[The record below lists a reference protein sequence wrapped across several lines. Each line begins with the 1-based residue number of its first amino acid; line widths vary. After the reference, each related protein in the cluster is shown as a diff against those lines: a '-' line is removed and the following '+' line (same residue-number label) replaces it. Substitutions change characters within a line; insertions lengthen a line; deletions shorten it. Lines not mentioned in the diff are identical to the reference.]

1 MSEHDFNLIESVVHM
16 TRERDKHSLAD
27 VVVGTLRDLLDC
39 EFVALL
45 DVSPAPTG
53 FVRLNS
59 RSQRSED
66 VPAPY
71 RVTDVNGVVVCDTHM
86 RSCLELLEA
95 QRFAEAGL
103 QRQIFPV
110 FVNQRVVSL
119 LDVYAA
125 VAFRPEDSRLL
136 SGIASIYANFL
147 GIIDDSEHDA
157 LTSLL
162 NRRTFDAHLS
172 ALLAAARAEQLAGD
186 NPQRH
191 LQAAERRHK
200 PLEEHWLGVLDI
212 DHFKRINDNFGHVYG
227 DEVLLIF
234 ADLMR
239 RVFRSSDLLFRYGGE
254 EFVVVLVSVSQADA
268 LAVFNRFRE
277 ELRQHNFPQIGQVT
291 VSIGLVCIG
300 EQDHPANVFECA
312 DKALYFAKEHGRD
325 QVCEYG
331 MLLEKGLLQ
340 AKPNNEGDVDL
351 F

>member
-1 MSEHDFNLIESVVHM
+1 MPEHDFNLIESVVHM

-27 VVVGTLRDLLDC
+27 VVVGTLRDLLGC

-45 DVSPAPTG
+45 DLSPAPAG

-59 RSQRSED
+59 RSLGGENM
-66 VPAPY
+66 PASY
-71 RVTDVNGVVVCDTHM
+71 RLTNVGGVVVCDTQMDH
-86 RSCLELLEA
+86 CLEVLEP
-95 QRFAEAGL
+95 QCFSDAGL
-103 QRQIFPV
+103 QRQIYPV

-119 LDVYAA
+119 LDVYARTG
-125 VAFRPEDSRLL
+125 FRQEDLRLL

-157 LTSLL
+157 LTHLL

-172 ALLAAARAEQLAGD
+172 ALLASARAEQLVSD
-186 NPQRH
+186 KSQQPS
-191 LQAAERRHK
+191 QATERRHE
-200 PLEEHWLGVLDI
+200 PLEEYWLGVLDI

-234 ADLMR
+234 ADMMR

-254 EFVVVLVSVSQADA
+254 EFVVVLVSVSRADA

-277 ELRQHNFPQIGQVT
+277 ELRQHHFPQIGQVT
-291 VSIGLVCIG
+291 VSIGLVSIG

-331 MLLEKGLLQ
+331 LLLEKGLLQ
-340 AKPNNEGDVDL
+340 PKRNNEGDVDL